1 MPSILAIQAH
11 PDDVETLASGALAI
25 AAAAGARIT
34 IVTMTAGE
42 CGTVAVNPA
51 ETAAVRQAE
60 AAAAAA
66 LIGASYSCAG
76 FPDLAVFNDDAS
88 RRRTTE
94 VVRWARPDI
103 VITAAPED
111 YHPDHE
117 ATSVLVRD
125 ACFAASAPAYRTGE
139 AEPLS
144 AIPHLYFMDP
154 IGLRRRDGTPIAAE
168 FAVDVSELM
177 DLKRRMLEAHES
189 QKTWLAKQHGMTD
202 FAAGM
207 EAQARRRGRDFGV
220 GAAEGFTQYRHTPYP
235 RTPLLQD
242 LLGAA
247 VLVRAEA

>member
-1 MPSILAIQAH
+1 MPAILAIQAH
-11 PDDVETLASGALAI
+11 PDDVETLAGGTLAI
-25 AAAAGARIT
+25 AAARGARLT

-42 CGTVAVNPA
+42 CGTVAENSE
-51 ETAAVRQAE
+51 ETAAIRQTE

-66 LIGASYSCAG
+66 MLGADYRCVG
-76 FPDLAVFNDDAS
+76 LPDLGVFNDDAS

-94 VVRWARPDI
+94 AIRRARPDI

-139 AEPLS
+139 AEPLR

-154 IGLRRRDGTPIAAE
+154 IGLRRRDGASAPAD
-168 FAVDVSELM
+168 FAVDVSGVM

-189 QKTWLAKQHGMTD
+189 QKAWLAKQHGMTD
-202 FAAGM
+202 FTAGM

-220 GAAEGFTQYRHTPYP
+220 AAAEGFTHYRHTPYP

-242 LLGAA
+242 FLGSL
-247 VLVRAEA
+247 VLSRA